1 VHLEPARAPGAA
13 RVQALRKAIR
23 ERGVRCVFREP
34 QFQSALVDT
43 LVEKTDAR
51 VAVLDPLGANFPPGS
66 DAWFQMMSANA
77 ETMVECLGG

>member
-1 VHLEPARAPGAA
+1 M
-13 RVQALRKAIR
+13 AIR
-23 ERGVRCVFREP
+23 DHGVRCVFREP

-51 VAVLDPLGANFPPGS
+51 VAVLDPLGADFPPGP

-77 ETMVECLGG
+77 ETMVECLGE